1 MKNLFY
7 HPLTAILITALVI
20 YFIIS
25 LRSNLKKLEISRQNL
40 SNIQQDV
47 TQLSKEVESQKQTLH
62 EAQQPLA
69 QEKLARNELLLKKS
83 GEYVIDLPDIVLKDI
98 KLEPSPSPRPIK
110 KWMELIKNKFAN

>member
-1 MKNLFY
+1 MKRLLY

-47 TQLSKEVESQKQTLH
+47 AQLSEEVESQKQTLNQ
-62 EAQQPLA
+62 AQQPLA
-69 QEKLARNELLLKKS
+69 KEKLARDELLLKKS
-83 GEYVIDLPDIVLKDI
+83 GEYVIDLPDIILTE
-98 KLEPSPSPRPIK
+98 LESEPSPSPRPIE
-110 KWMELIKNKFAN
+110 KWIELIRNE